1 MSAACQNCHGDG
13 MCGRRHGGECGC
25 ECHHVFSKEWNDK
38 DKLRLCVEA
47 RAIGRDEARIS
58 CPSHPEAPWRRVGGY
73 GVCSECGRTEMLC
86 ERPFGATLC
95 IKRFGHHGRCMNL
108 NGFSWDHEEPPQRGD
123 TTMTN
128 EDKADTKQD
137 IYGRDPRWT
146 AAIAKLERC
155 RLREEAILA
164 IVRGSIHATLPNDQ
178 VRNILLGQLQA
189 VLDQI
194 PLEP

>member
-1 MSAACQNCHGDG
+1 
-13 MCGRRHGGECGC
+13 
-25 ECHHVFSKEWNDK
+25 
-38 DKLRLCVEA
+38 
-47 RAIGRDEARIS
+47 
-58 CPSHPEAPWRRVGGY
+58 
-73 GVCSECGRTEMLC
+73 
-86 ERPFGATLC
+86 
-95 IKRFGHHGRCMNL
+95 
-108 NGFSWDHEEPPQRGD
+108 
-123 TTMTN
+123 MTN